1 MEFYRL
7 NYSLA
12 IFAPEANLKGKTED
26 RSKLAAKAGVSGAAD
41 KPLLIQI
48 LDALAS
54 GAGGAKDKAPSPYK
68 EPSLTKLEPLKPV

>member
-26 RSKLAAKAGVSGAAD
+26 RAQLAAKAGVAGTTD
-41 KPLLIQI
+41 RPLLIQI
-48 LDALAS
+48 LDAL
-54 GAGGAKDKAPSPYK
+54 
-68 EPSLTKLEPLKPV
+68 T